1 MSKNCP
7 ECGRFL
13 YKVIND
19 ENYKYEWYC
28 TKEECYHEEHP
39 VEFDSDDYWGDFDD
53 ELRKF
58 TSNDPRLTKNQALQ
72 SPLLKENLK

>member
-13 YKVIND
+13 YKGIND

-28 TKEECYHEEHP
+28 SNEECYHLDHP
-39 VEFDSDDYWGDFDD
+39 VEFDNDDYWDDFDD

-58 TSNDPRLTKNQALQ
+58 TPDDSRLPENQRIEA
-72 SPLLKENLK
+72 